1 MQLPPLGS
9 LQTLE
14 TLSRVRRIGAAAEEL
29 GVSHAAVSQT
39 VTRLERKYGVQL
51 FVRTSWGVVA
61 TVAAENLVQAYHSAS
76 SILTNALMDVSRE
89 SAFEV
94 LAPRVLWNWMTQ
106 AISSVRRDI
115 PNLRFNAYQDP
126 SATDFFNADFAI
138 RPGIDHPPSGFG
150 GSALFDERILPVCS
164 PEFARSM
171 NIETAA
177 SLARSELLV
186 VDPAQWRSWFSHAGL
201 ISPPSLKC
209 VTFSDES
216 LAMEAALRGQG
227 VALCCSVAT
236 AAAVSRAELVAP
248 VEISVGSGR
257 RWWATWK
264 HSNHLEPAMRLLEWS
279 LALLNSTKTPHVTLV
294 EARRSA

>member
-1 MQLPPLGS
+1 MELPALGS

-14 TLSRVRRIGAAAEEL
+14 TLSRVGRIGAAAEEL

-76 SILTNALMDVSRE
+76 SILTSALIDVSRE

-94 LAPRVLWNWMTQ
+94 LAPRELWNWM
-106 AISSVRRDI
+106 APSIWSVRRDI
-115 PNLRFNAYQDP
+115 PNLRFNAYQDAR
-126 SATDFFNADFAI
+126 ATDFFNADFAI
-138 RPGIDHPPSGFG
+138 RPGFDHPPSGFA
-150 GSALFDERILPVCS
+150 GSALFDERVLPVCS
-164 PEFARSM
+164 PEFARSV

-186 VDPAQWRSWFSHAGL
+186 VDPALWRVWFSHAGL
-201 ISPPSLKC
+201 ISPPSLKY
-209 VTFSDES
+209 VTFSDEA

-264 HSNHLEPAMRLLEWS
+264 HSNDLEPAMRLLEWS